1 MMEYGHIRMS
11 EKENIVMDS
20 FSIVDKWVS
29 CQICQVTILLCMVSA
44 FYTSLLGC
52 LFFDSLISVFPE
64 IPHFNIF
71 PGGTSNLEHTRT
83 LVHNVISL
91 IFNTCLLI
99 RGVTVT
105 DFASCVKW
113 CGRTTA
119 CVYGY

>member
-1 MMEYGHIRMS
+1 MLKFDVMEYGHIRMS

-20 FSIVDKWVS
+20 FSIVDKWIS
-29 CQICQVTILLCMVSA
+29 CQICQVTILLCMVST

-71 PGGTSNLEHTRT
+71 PWGTYNLEHTGT
-83 LVHNVISL
+83 LVHNVVISL
-91 IFNTCLLI
+91 IFNTSLLI

-105 DFASCVKW
+105 DFMSCVK
-113 CGRTTA
+113 
-119 CVYGY
+119 